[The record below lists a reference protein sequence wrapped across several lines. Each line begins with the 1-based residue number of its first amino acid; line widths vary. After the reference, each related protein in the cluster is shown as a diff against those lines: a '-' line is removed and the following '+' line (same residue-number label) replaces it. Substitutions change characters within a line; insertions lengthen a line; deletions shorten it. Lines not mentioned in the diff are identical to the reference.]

1 LAKAFNDADAARGKR
16 VAEGIARQLEAKY
29 PSAAASLRE
38 GLDDMFAV
46 RRLGVSDRLARSLS
60 CTNSIESMFSVV
72 RTVTGRVKTWKDTQ
86 MVRRWVAAGM
96 LEAERSFRRIKGC
109 NDMGT
114 LVAAVHAEV
123 ARRVAADTPPAQDA
137 VA

>member
-1 LAKAFNDADAARGKR
+1 
-16 VAEGIARQLEAKY
+16 
-29 PSAAASLRE
+29 
-38 GLDDMFAV
+38 MFAV

-72 RTVTGRVKTWKDTQ
+72 RTVTARVKNWKDTR

-109 NDMGT
+109 NDMGV
-114 LVAAVHAEV
+114 LVTAVRAEV
-123 ARRVAADTPPAQDA
+123 TRRVAADTPAPAADDRRVASGCAAAVEADRA